1 MLRRSFI
8 TLATVCLLS
17 TTILAEDKPGEWK
30 ELFKYIK
37 RFYQNLLLYLI

>member
-17 TTILAEDKPGEWK
+17 TTTFAGEKLGEWQ
-30 ELFKYIK
+30 ELFDGKTFEGWK
-37 RFYQNLLLYLI
+37 LN